1 MALDLFHL
9 QTYFIPWCFSS
20 CSASQCAVCGERFA
34 ALRRRHHC
42 RCCGE
47 VVCATCS
54 PTKHLMKIAEH
65 GYERPRR
72 ACQPCAAHLSAG
84 DYSCPARYAVAIATP
99 GGDMYHKQEAV
110 RHLSTAMEAAAKN
123 TFKPGGGGGDRSG
136 SSRTVGPLAA
146 IQRVHGGT
154 RAVFEALVPMM
165 STEVCL

>member
-1 MALDLFHL
+1 M
-9 QTYFIPWCFSS
+9 
-20 CSASQCAVCGERFA
+20 
-34 ALRRRHHC
+34 RRRHHC

-54 PTKHLMKIAEH
+54 PTKHLMKISEP

-84 DYSCPARYAVAIATP
+84 DDSCNARYALAIATP
-99 GGDMYHKQEAV
+99 GADMYHKQEAV

-123 TFKPGGGGGDRSG
+123 TVKPGGGGGGGAGG
-136 SSRTVGPLAA
+136 SRIVGPLSA
-146 IQRVHGGT
+146 IQRVYGGA

-165 STEVCL
+165 STEV